1 MHLSTITRKVEDT
14 MSSTALPE
22 IAASSKA
29 KRVIAQAMVVVF
41 SAWAAV
47 EVLAGSFGGVVA
59 AAGFGLPGAF
69 YLLVIRRGRAHH
81 RAPRKISAV
90 EWATVLVASLL
101 LVVMGGLITGPP
113 HHAQTSV
120 VLDHSVV

>member
-1 MHLSTITRKVEDT
+1 

-22 IAASSKA
+22 IRTRAKV
-29 KRVIAQAMVVVF
+29 KRVIAQVVVVVF

-59 AAGFGLPGAF
+59 AAGLGLPGAF

-81 RAPRKISAV
+81 RAPREISWL
-90 EWATVLVASLL
+90 EWLTVLAAALL
-101 LVVMGGLITGPP
+101 LVVAGGLITGPP
-113 HHAQTSV
+113 HHAPTPV
-120 VLDHSVV
+120 MLDHSVV

>member
-1 MHLSTITRKVEDT
+1 

-22 IAASSKA
+22 ITVSSKV
-29 KRVIAQAMVVVF
+29 KRVIAQVVVVLF
-41 SAWAAV
+41 LAWAVA
-47 EVLAGSFGGVVA
+47 EVVAGSFGGVVA

-81 RAPRKISAV
+81 RAPRKISWL
-90 EWATVLVASLL
+90 EWVTVLAAALL
-101 LVVMGGLITGPP
+101 LVVLGGLITGPP
-113 HHAQTSV
+113 HHAQTPV

>member
-1 MHLSTITRKVEDT
+1 

-81 RAPRKISAV
+81 RAPRKISWL
-90 EWATVLVASLL
+90 EWVMVVVVALM
-101 LVVMGGLITGPP
+101 LVVLGGLITGPP
-113 HHAQTSV
+113 HHTSAPV
-120 VLDHSVV
+120 VLDHSVI

>member
-1 MHLSTITRKVEDT
+1 
-14 MSSTALPE
+14 MSSTALPG
-22 IAASSKA
+22 IASSSKV
-29 KRVIAQAMVVVF
+29 KRVIAQGVVVVF
-41 SAWAAV
+41 LAWAAV

-81 RAPRKISAV
+81 RAPRKISWLEWVAV
-90 EWATVLVASLL
+90 VVAALL
-101 LVVMGGLITGPP
+101 LVVLGGLITGPP

>member
-1 MHLSTITRKVEDT
+1 

-69 YLLVIRRGRAHH
+69 YLLVIRR
-81 RAPRKISAV
+81 KISWV

>member
-1 MHLSTITRKVEDT
+1 
-14 MSSTALPE
+14 MSSTALPG
-22 IAASSKA
+22 IAASSKV
-29 KRVIAQAMVVVF
+29 KRMIAQGVVVVF
-41 SAWAAV
+41 LAWAAV

-81 RAPRKISAV
+81 RAPRKISWL
-90 EWATVLVASLL
+90 EWVTVVVAALL
-101 LVVMGGLITGPP
+101 LVVLGGLITGPP
-113 HHAQTSV
+113 HHTSAPV